1 MDPSILHDT
10 LEEIEA
16 SIIKNKLV
24 VERGAALARMKLTKD
39 YRTVFSEGYIDT
51 ESEKLFK
58 ILTDPSGASPY
69 STEKIHLMLE
79 AISHFKGFVGTDDY
93 IGTVE
98 QDATYAVQQ
107 IEQNREYR
115 KEITA
120 ALAAEDKVR

>member
-79 AISHFKGFVGTDDY
+79 AISHFKGFVGTEDFQ
-93 IGTVE
+93 GTVE
-98 QDATYAVQQ
+98 QDAKYAIDT
-107 IEQNREYR
+107 IERDQEYR

-120 ALAAEDKVR
+120 NAAEEN